1 LARASAQLPLSS
13 HFCASPYSPKGSPMS
28 DSRKE
33 KLHDFVEKAD
43 PIITQVDD
51 YATTTFGWFK
61 PIAYVIA
68 AALVLKY
75 ILN

>member
-1 LARASAQLPLSS
+1 
-13 HFCASPYSPKGSPMS
+13 MS
-28 DSRKE
+28 ESRKE
-33 KLHDFVEKAD
+33 KLHNFVEKSD
-43 PIITQVDD
+43 PIIAQVDD